1 MRALEGV
8 KVLDLSRY
16 ISGPFCAKLLGDL
29 GADVIKVE
37 SPGGEFIRFGAPRYE
52 DESLYFLLVNRNK
65 KGITV
70 NTRSP
75 EGKKIL
81 KNLMNMK
88 WKII

>member
-70 NTRSP
+70 NTDER
-75 EGKKIL
+75 L
-81 KNLMNMK
+81 CLHRRV
-88 WKII
+88 